1 MNFLKITA
9 RIVRPYSHEASFEM
23 QVSKTEIKKKIISF
37 GGKKRKVLQVT
48 GGLSIWQS
56 VIRNGP
62 GLVEVCVQYV
72 LKYAKE
78 NESKS

>member
-48 GGLSIWQS
+48 GGLSI
-56 VIRNGP
+56 
-62 GLVEVCVQYV
+62 
-72 LKYAKE
+72 
-78 NESKS
+78 